1 MNREFELKSA
11 RYIAADCL
19 RRFLL
24 PGDTAV
30 DATMGNGHD
39 TLMLCELVGE
49 NGRVYAFDVQKQALE
64 STQKR
69 LREAGV
75 AERAQLYL
83 CGHQHMAQ
91 HVPQNVQAI
100 MFNLGW
106 LPGGDK
112 SITTQWETTEQAVD
126 AALKL
131 LAVNGI
137 CVICVYPGH
146 EAGDYERRLLAQ
158 KLAALR
164 PQDFNVVHH
173 RFINAGPGAPECY
186 ILQKQPSVSYE
197 YFLQMSSKNT

>member
-1 MNREFELKSA
+1 MKREFELKSA
-11 RYIAADCL
+11 RFIAADCL

-39 TLMLCELVGE
+39 TLMLCRLVGA
-49 NGRVYAFDVQKQALE
+49 NGCVYAFDVQAQAVE
-64 STQKR
+64 NTRKR
-69 LREAGV
+69 LEEAGV
-75 AERAQLYL
+75 GTRARLYL
-83 CGHQHMAQ
+83 SGHEHMEDY
-91 HVPQNVQAI
+91 VPGGVQAV

-112 SITTQWETTEQAVD
+112 SVTTHWETTQKAVKS
-126 AALKL
+126 ALKL
-131 LAVNGI
+131 LASDGI

-146 EAGDYERRLLAQ
+146 EAGDEERRLLSEM
-158 KLAALR
+158 LGSIR

-186 ILQKQPSVSYE
+186 ILQKQPSASAE
-197 YFLQMSSKNT
+197 YFL

>member
-1 MNREFELKSA
+1 MKREFELKSA
-11 RYIAADCL
+11 RFIAADCL

-49 NGRVYAFDVQKQALE
+49 NGRVYAFDVQEQAVE
-64 STQKR
+64 NTKKR
-69 LREAGV
+69 LEDAGV
-75 AERAQLYL
+75 LSRAELYL
-83 CGHQHMAQ
+83 RGHQNMKAC
-91 HVPQNVQAI
+91 VPSPVQAV

-112 SITTQWETTEQAVD
+112 SVTTHWETTKQAVNS
-126 AALKL
+126 ALEL
-131 LAVNGI
+131 LDIDGV

-146 EAGDYERRLLAQ
+146 EAGDEERRLLAQ
-158 KLAALR
+158 SLAALR

-186 ILQKQPSVSYE
+186 ILQKQPSAKDE
-197 YFLQMSSKNT
+197 IFL